1 MKKFIFLVLISTINA
16 FGFAQLTAVTPKI
29 GMTVSNMKVYFE
41 KYKIGYLFGASAE
54 YKFSSKFSLKPDLLL
69 EQKGGQ
75 DEFAATD
82 ENGWIVGIYNV
93 NLSTNYLSLPIQ
105 LKYNPFSGN
114 RIYFTAGGYAGYLLW
129 ANEKMFGPDGNSHLN
144 RNIDKVFLYQ
154 WDLGISLGS
163 GVDIPLNEKSVIQVD
178 FKYEHALLN
187 SALFSTANTFSLS
200 VGYAF
205 KTGLNK

>member
-1 MKKFIFLVLISTINA
+1 MKKVIILILMSTFNA
-16 FGFAQLTAVTPKI
+16 FAFAQFTSVTPKAGI
-29 GMTVSNMKVYFE
+29 SFSNMKDYYE
-41 KYKIGYLFGASAE
+41 KYKIGYLVGASAE

-75 DEFAATD
+75 GEFAATD
-82 ENGWIVGIYNV
+82 ENGWTVGIYNIYFS
-93 NLSTNYLSLPIQ
+93 LNYLTLPIQ
-105 LKYNPFSGN
+105 LKYNPFAGN

-129 ANEKMFGPDGNSHLN
+129 ANEKMVGPDGNNHLYK
-144 RNIDKVFLYQ
+144 NIDKAFLNQ
-154 WDLGISLGS
+154 WDVGFSLGS
-163 GVDIPLNEKSVIQVD
+163 GVDIPLNEKSGIQVD